1 VHRRPEPRVVP
12 ARAECDEADEGGA
25 QAVEA
30 HAAAAAG
37 ERAAGGRVA
46 VLYRVEHPTRVV
58 QAHDRGADGAQRT
71 RTVRAHPVLHVMP
84 NGRHRRVLDAGRYR
98 PRRRR

>member
-30 HAAAAAG
+30 HAAAG

-46 VLYRVEHPTRVV
+46 VLYRVEHTTRVV
-58 QAHDRGADGAQRT
+58 